1 MAAVRGNPD
10 KLKPVRN
17 KREASE
23 RGKTGGK
30 KSGEAR
36 RRKKELREHL
46 EALLAGKRGEMT
58 TAEVLTLALVEK
70 GLAGDV
76 RAFEV
81 IRDTIGEKPV
91 EKSKQEIATA
101 VALDVSV
108 SPAVAAALKKLEG
121 VEEE

>member
-46 EALLAGKRGEMT
+46 EALLAGKRDGMT
-58 TAEVLTLALVEK
+58 TAEALTLALVEK

-91 EKSKQEIATA
+91 EKSKQEISGGM
-101 VALDVSV
+101 ALTWQ
-108 SPAVAAALKKLEG
+108 K
-121 VEEE
+121 

>member
-1 MAAVRGNPD
+1 MARGYNQNN
-10 KLKPVRN
+10 LQPVRS
-17 KREASE
+17 KSEART

-46 EALLAGKRGEMT
+46 EALLDGRNGDMT
-58 TAEVLTLALVEK
+58 TAEALTMALVEK

-81 IRDTIGEKPV
+81 IRDTLGQNPKQVV
-91 EKSKQEIATA
+91 ETE
-101 VALDVSV
+101 VSGG
-108 SPAVAAALKKLEG
+108 LELIWQK
-121 VEEE
+121 

>member
-46 EALLAGKRGEMT
+46 EALLSGKRGEMT
-58 TAEVLTLALVEK
+58 TAEALTLALVEK

-121 VEEE
+121 VAEE